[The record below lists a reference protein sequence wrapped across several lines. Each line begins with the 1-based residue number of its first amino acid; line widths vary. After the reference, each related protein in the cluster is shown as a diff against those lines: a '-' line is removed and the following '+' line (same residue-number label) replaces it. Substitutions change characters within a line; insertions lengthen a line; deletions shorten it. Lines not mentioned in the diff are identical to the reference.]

1 MYFFLYESIF
11 IFIKQDGQEVDSN
24 ILNFAV
30 GSILLEQ
37 GHVQESFK
45 YLNKTLMVRF
55 NIKYNRE
62 FLLIGFKYLEFELL

>member
-1 MYFFLYESIF
+1 MYESIF
-11 IFIKQDGQEVDSN
+11 IFIKQDGQEVDST

-45 YLNKTLMVRF
+45 YLNKTLMVHF
-55 NIKYNRE
+55 NLKYNRE